1 MKKFKNIFSPI
12 NIGRIRLPNRLVIP
26 PMGTNYAREDGH
38 LTDQFYNYW
47 QERAKGGWG
56 LLIVEITAIDPLGR
70 AIPRQPGIWSDEYI
84 DGFKHLTS
92 IVHENETKIAV
103 QLHHA
108 GRQTY
113 RKSIG
118 GQQPVSSS
126 SIPCPSCQVPP
137 HKLSTAEVYELIEKF
152 GDAALRAKKANFDA
166 IELHGAHGYLIA
178 QFMSPYS
185 NKRGDEFGGD
195 FESRMRFPREII
207 QNVRKK
213 ISTDF
218 PIIFRLS
225 ADEMVPGGRTI
236 DDSRA
241 VAQFLEDEGVNA
253 LHVSAGVYGS
263 MEYIIPSLEI
273 PRAFNLHNIEEVKKA
288 VNIPVIG
295 VGRIHEV
302 ELAEEAINTGKT
314 DLVAMGRQSLADP
327 YLPNKLAAGAQKEI
341 APCISCLQRCMG
353 YLFNPEELEISC
365 LVNPFCGR
373 EEEMKVYPTEHQKRI
388 VVVGGGPAGLEV
400 AWIAASRGH
409 RVFLYERENEV
420 GGQLKAGAMGPNKQ
434 EIIKAIKY
442 YRTMLDKYGVK
453 LHLNQEL
460 NKEEIL
466 GKNPDCVVIATGARP
481 LYPNIEGLENNQKV
495 VSAIDV
501 LEGKVTTGH
510 SVLIVGGGQT
520 GSETADY
527 LVDIGRKVTIVEMLS
542 EIARDVE
549 DPIRLFLLDRLESY
563 GTDIYTNC
571 QVKRFI
577 EDGIIAQLEGKEF
590 ELSGFDTIVL
600 ALGVKSIN
608 HLQSELENT
617 GKEIYVI
624 GDASEPGRAG
634 KAIEEGARLALK
646 I

>member
-1 MKKFKNIFSPI
+1 MQKYKNIFSPI
-12 NIGRIRLPNRLVIP
+12 NIGRLRLPNRLVVP

-38 LTDQFYNYW
+38 LTDQFYDYW
-47 QERAKGGWG
+47 QERAKGGWA
-56 LLIVEITAIDPLGR
+56 LLIVEVTAVDPLGK
-70 AIPRQPGIWSDEYI
+70 AIPRQPGIWNDEYI

-92 IVHENETKIAV
+92 IAHEHGTKIAV

-113 RKSIG
+113 RDNIG
-118 GQQPVSSS
+118 GKQPVSSS
-126 SIPCPSCQVPP
+126 SIPCPSCQAAP

-185 NKRGDEFGGD
+185 NKRSDEFGGD
-195 FESRMRFPREII
+195 FESLMRFPQEII
-207 QNVRKK
+207 RNTRRK
-213 ISTDF
+213 IGADF
-218 PIIFRLS
+218 PIIFRFS
-225 ADEMVPGGRTI
+225 ADEMVPGGRTV
-236 DDSRA
+236 DQSRA
-241 VAQFLEDEGVNA
+241 VACFLEKEGINA
-253 LHVSAGVYGS
+253 LHASIGVYGS
-263 MEYIIPSLEI
+263 MEYIIPSYEI
-273 PRAFNLHNIEEVKKA
+273 PRAFNLHNIGEVKKA

-295 VGRIHEV
+295 VGRIHEP
-302 ELAEEAINTGKT
+302 ELAEEAINTGKA

-327 YLPNKLAAGAQKEI
+327 YLPNKLAAGAQEEI
-341 APCISCLQRCMG
+341 APCISCLQRCIG

-373 EEEMKVYPTEHQKRI
+373 EGEMNVYPSDQQKR
-388 VVVGGGPAGLEV
+388 VLVVGGGPGGLEF
-400 AWIAASRGH
+400 AWLTASRGH
-409 RVFLYERENEV
+409 QVSLYEREDEV

-434 EIIKAIKY
+434 EIIKVIKY
-442 YRTMLDKYGVK
+442 YRSMLKKYNVEV
-453 LHLNQEL
+453 HLNQEL
-460 NKEEIL
+460 NRETIL
-466 GKNPDCVVIATGARP
+466 EKDPDCVVIATGARP
-481 LYPNIEGLENNQKV
+481 LYPDIEGLENNQKV

-527 LVDIGRKVTIVEMLS
+527 LVDIGRKVTLVEMLS

-549 DPIRLFLLDRLESY
+549 DPIRLFLLDRLKSY

-571 QVKRFI
+571 QVKKFTD
-577 EDGIIAQLEGKEF
+577 DGIIAELEGKEV
-590 ELSGFDTIVL
+590 ELSGFDNIVL
-600 ALGVKSIN
+600 ALGVEPIN
-608 HLQSELENT
+608 HLKSELENT
-617 GKEIYVI
+617 GKEIYII
-624 GDASEPGRAG
+624 GDAAEPGRAG
-634 KAIEEGARLALK
+634 KAIEDGARLALR

>member
-1 MKKFKNIFSPI
+1 MKKYKNIFTPI
-12 NIGRIRLPNRLVIP
+12 NIGRLRLANRLIIP

-47 QERAKGGWG
+47 RERAKGGWG
-56 LLIVEITAIDPLGR
+56 LLIVEVTAVDPVGK
-70 AIPRQPGIWSDEYI
+70 AIPRQPGIWDDVFI

-92 IVHENETKIAV
+92 IAHENESKIAV

-113 RKSIG
+113 TDTIEGK
-118 GQQPVSSS
+118 QPVSSS

-137 HKLSTAEVYELIEKF
+137 HKLSTAEVYKLIEKF
-152 GDAALRAKKANFDA
+152 GDAALRAKMANFDA

-185 NKRGDEFGGD
+185 NKRSDEFGGD
-195 FESRMRFPREII
+195 FASRMRFPQEII
-207 QNVRKK
+207 RDVRRKVGN
-213 ISTDF
+213 DY

-225 ADEMVPGGRTI
+225 ADEMVAGGRTT

-241 VAQFLEDEGVNA
+241 VARFLEDEGVDA

-263 MEYIIPSLEI
+263 MEYIIPSYEI
-273 PRAFNLHNIEEVKKA
+273 PRAFNLHNIGEIKKA
-288 VNIPVIG
+288 VNIPIIG

-302 ELAEEAINTGKT
+302 ELAEEAIATGKT

-327 YLPNKLAAGAQKEI
+327 HLPNKLAAGAQEEI

-373 EEEMKVYPTEHQKRI
+373 EGEMKFYYTEQQKDI
-388 VVVGGGPAGLEV
+388 IVVGGGPGGLEFS
-400 AWIAASRGH
+400 WIAASRGH
-409 RVFLYERENEV
+409 NVSLYEREDEI

-434 EIIKAIKY
+434 EFIKPIKY
-442 YRTMLDKYGVK
+442 YKTMAEKYGVNIY
-453 LHLNQEL
+453 LNHEL
-460 NKEEIL
+460 NKDEIIS
-466 GKNPDCVVIATGARP
+466 KNPDCVVIATGACP
-481 LYPNIEGLENNQKV
+481 SYPDIEGLENHERIV
-495 VSAIDV
+495 PAIDV
-501 LEGKVTTGH
+501 LEGKVNTGH
-510 SVLIVGGGQT
+510 SVLVLGGGQT
-520 GSETADY
+520 GTETADF
-527 LVDIGRKVTIVEMLS
+527 LVDLGRKVTIVEMLP

-571 QVKRFI
+571 RIKKII
-577 EDGIIAQLEGKEF
+577 ENGIIAEMEGEEF
-590 ELSGFDTIVL
+590 ELSGFDTIVV
-600 ALGVKSIN
+600 ALGVKPIN
-608 HLQSELENT
+608 HLQMDLENA
-617 GKEIYVI
+617 GKELYII
-624 GDASEPGRAG
+624 GDAREPGQAG
-634 KAIEEGARLALK
+634 KAIEDGARLAIK